1 MKPAGT
7 PGLAHLRLM
16 LRLVGLNALRHVVL
30 DVVVVE
36 RLIVIVA
43 TIWAEEVGEWNGIAI
58 GVRYNHATYGV

>member
-1 MKPAGT
+1 MLAGT
-7 PGLAHLRLM
+7 PGFTHLRLM
-16 LRLVGLNALRHVVL
+16 VCLVSLDALRNVVL

-43 TIWAEEVGEWNGIAI
+43 TIWAEEVCERNGIAI